1 MFSLKILDTKLFMN
15 HLLRKNTFDFFQICE
30 ASIKT
35 FSAFHIDG
43 TLNHDFFSSDENEI
57 LKNRKYCTWAEQKPF
72 IFHLLKGNKLPL
84 YLKFVLLF
92 PPEKTEQLILEYHL
106 PYSMEDIHG
115 LYFNIYFENN
125 TVTCTS
131 GTSFKIFTMD
141 KTLEQIYETT
151 LKAFLKQYEIA
162 FEEI

>member
-15 HLLRKNTFDFFQICE
+15 HLLRKNTFDFFQVCE
-30 ASIKT
+30 ACVKT
-35 FSAFHIDG
+35 FSTFHLDG
-43 TLNHDFFSSDENEI
+43 ILNHDFFSSDEKEN
-57 LKNRKYCTWAEQKPF
+57 LKDRKYSTWAEQKAF

-92 PPEKTEQLILEYHL
+92 PEQKTEQLILENHL
-106 PYSMEDIHG
+106 PLSMEDIHG

-125 TVTCTS
+125 TVTCTC
-131 GTSFKIFTMD
+131 GTSLKIFTMD
-141 KTLEQIYETT
+141 KTLEQVYESA

-162 FEEI
+162 FEEE